1 MTFANCLNRSGET
14 NCLVTG
20 WLTASG
26 IEACVWVKSWRFW
39 LPSTNLLTAI
49 FLAYYNKTVRGN
61 WQGEF
66 PGLVSYSRFVEWMPD
81 ALLPLCAYLSQQF
94 GEWTGI
100 SFLDSTSL
108 KVCHNRRIHQ
118 HKVFEIYAKRGKTSV
133 DWFYGFKLHLVVNE
147 RALVAQFHLDTREH
161 RWPSTRAAIAATIN
175 R

>member
-1 MTFANCLNRSGET
+1 MPSLEDLFCCVDDFCQLFEPQWRNQLLSDGLTHRKRHRSMCLSEIMTILIAFHQSAYRNF
-14 NCLVTG
+14 
-20 WLTASG
+20 
-26 IEACVWVKSWRFW
+26 K
-39 LPSTNLLTAI
+39 
-49 FLAYYNKTVRGN
+49 AYYNKTVRGN

-94 GEWTGI
+94 GECTGI

-161 RWPSTRAAIAATIN
+161 R
-175 R
+175 